1 MSWTHKGPL
10 IFIVAVAV
18 VMTSVAGCGMP
29 RDISTPRKALL
40 GHWKNIVPGSTTEL
54 YYNEKYVVFSGKRK
68 EYQLV
73 YDVLGESNPDSSL
86 VIKLIGANADVALTD
101 KLVFSSDRN
110 TIEVY
115 RTGLSYKLKFSYLD
129 ERREPDGYVARQPT
143 AITAQDRAVP

>member
-1 MSWTHKGPL
+1 MSDSNG
-10 IFIVAVAV
+10 AVQYDPYDWDV
-18 VMTSVAGCGMP
+18 DTDPYPTFKRM
-29 RDISTPRKALL
+29 RDEAP
-40 GHWKNIVPGSTTEL
+40 L
-54 YYNEKYVVFSGKRK
+54 YYNEKYVVFSGKRR